1 MRRAHFFTSLAALVG
16 LANPVLGASASITSV
31 IPNQAHQCIR
41 LCAWFNYQ
49 GNLPL
54 ALGCADPYEND
65 CYCPTATESVSK
77 ASVAIEKCL
86 SSRCAAGDY
95 TRDLSSMKSIY
106 AGYCKD
112 AGYSQD
118 AGVLGY
124 KAADPTS
131 STASDSVSSTSAPTT
146 GQKTDSSQASK
157 TTQKTIVTQT
167 KASGADGTSSPVVA
181 QETETVFVDG
191 ASGGGSSGPS
201 TAVKIGVGVGVP
213 IAALLIMAGVGLLVW
228 RKRRAASRSKSE
240 SVVVDENGGSRE
252 HDSGLDKEVGAI
264 KVSEHPL
271 TRAELSAKEKAMIGD
286 EAVNERERAG
296 SYEMPEVHEVNGIQ
310 RSESYEVY
318 GGPMMGVHEAHG
330 NHLRSELPDQPLLP
344 NATAELPGSDVQ
356 GRHVGDGHRA

>member
-1 MRRAHFFTSLAALVG
+1 MRRARFFTLLAGLVA

-77 ASVAIEKCL
+77 ARVAIEKCL

-124 KAADPTS
+124 KAADPTP
-131 STASDSVSSTSAPTT
+131 STTSDSVSQSSAQT
-146 GQKTDSSQASK
+146 GQKTDSSQASR

-167 KASGADGTSSPVVA
+167 RASGADGTSSP
-181 QETETVFVDG
+181 G
-191 ASGGGSSGPS
+191 KLLLLGL
-201 TAVKIGVGVGVP
+201 AVS
-213 IAALLIMAGVGLLVW
+213 ALLL
-228 RKRRAASRSKSE
+228 
-240 SVVVDENGGSRE
+240 
-252 HDSGLDKEVGAI
+252 
-264 KVSEHPL
+264 
-271 TRAELSAKEKAMIGD
+271 
-286 EAVNERERAG
+286 
-296 SYEMPEVHEVNGIQ
+296 
-310 RSESYEVY
+310 
-318 GGPMMGVHEAHG
+318 
-330 NHLRSELPDQPLLP
+330 
-344 NATAELPGSDVQ
+344 
-356 GRHVGDGHRA
+356 

>member
-1 MRRAHFFTSLAALVG
+1 MRRAQLFNSLAALVA
-16 LANPVLGASASITSV
+16 LANPILAASASITSV

-95 TRDLSSMKSIY
+95 TRDLSSMRSIY

-124 KAADPTS
+124 KAADPTR
-131 STASDSVSSTSAPTT
+131 STTSDSVSSSSAPTT
-146 GQKTDSSQASK
+146 GQKTDASQASR

-191 ASGGGSSGPS
+191 ASGSDSSGPS

-213 IAALLIMAGVGLLVW
+213 IAVLLIMAGVGLLVW
-228 RKRRAASRSKSE
+228 RKRQAASRSKTE
-240 SVVVDENGGSRE
+240 SVVVEENGGSRE
-252 HDSGLDKEVGAI
+252 HHSGLDKEVGAI

-271 TRAELSAKEKAMIGD
+271 TRAELSAKEKANVIGG

-296 SYEMPEVHEVNGIQ
+296 SYEMREVEVDRIQ
-310 RSESYEVY
+310 QFESYEVY

-330 NHLRSELPDQPLLP
+330 NHVHSELPDQPLLP
-344 NATAELPGSDVQ
+344 NATAELPGSDGQ
-356 GRHVGDGHRA
+356 ARHGGDGHLV

>member
-1 MRRAHFFTSLAALVG
+1 MRQAQIFTFLAGLIA
-16 LANPVLGASASITSV
+16 LANPVSGASASITSA

-124 KAADPTS
+124 KAADPTP
-131 STASDSVSSTSAPTT
+131 STTSDSVSQSSAQT
-146 GQKTDSSQASK
+146 GQKTDSSQASR

-167 KASGADGTSSPVVA
+167 KASGADSTSSPVVA

-191 ASGGGSSGPS
+191 ASGHGSSGPS

-213 IAALLIMAGVGLLVW
+213 MAVLLIMAGVGLLMW
-228 RKRRAASRSKSE
+228 HKRRAASRSKTE
-240 SVVVDENGGSRE
+240 SVVAEENGGSRE

-271 TRAELSAKEKAMIGD
+271 TRAELSAKEKAMIGG
-286 EAVNERERAG
+286 EAVNEGEQAG
-296 SYEMPEVHEVNGIQ
+296 SYEMREVHEVNGIQ

-330 NHLRSELPDQPLLP
+330 NHMHIELPEQPLLP

-356 GRHVGDGHRA
+356 TRRVGDGHTV